1 MVHKERKYISGLCF
15 FANYIWTMLYSL
27 RSKLLVVLAFL
38 YIYFC
43 YVSRHNYISI
53 YIYFCYVSRHNY
65 ISRCITKEMYLEKKT
80 TSTQGVLNNL
90 NKNGIHNALQIF
102 ALGVRSKTN

>member
-1 MVHKERKYISGLCF
+1 
-15 FANYIWTMLYSL
+15 
-27 RSKLLVVLAFL
+27 
-38 YIYFC
+38 
-43 YVSRHNYISI
+43 
-53 YIYFCYVSRHNY
+53 
-65 ISRCITKEMYLEKKT
+65 MYLEKKT